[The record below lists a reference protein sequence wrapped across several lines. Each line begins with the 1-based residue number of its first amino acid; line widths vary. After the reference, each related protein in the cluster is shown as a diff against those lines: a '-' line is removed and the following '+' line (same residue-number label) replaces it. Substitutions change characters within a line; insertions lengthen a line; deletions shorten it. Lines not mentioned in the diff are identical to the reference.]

1 MSGAEARGAPPD
13 HHDRADR
20 ADPRHPS
27 SPADIP
33 PPLVLVGLPGSGKTS
48 VGRAAAARLRW
59 PFLDLDEEIERRE
72 GRTVSTIFAERGE
85 AYFRERERA
94 LTIELAAT
102 LRGTRMVLAP
112 GGGWA
117 AQPGLVD
124 LLRPPARIIHLA
136 VSPAAAAARMGAARA
151 TRPLLQTADPEDRLA
166 ALLADR
172 AAAYAR
178 ADVVIDTE
186 VIDFDAVVSKVCAL
200 APTSGG
206 E

>member
-1 MSGAEARGAPPD
+1 MSGAAAGPAP
-13 HHDRADR
+13 AV
-20 ADPRHPS
+20 
-27 SPADIP
+27 
-33 PPLVLVGLPGSGKTS
+33 VLIGLPGVGKTA
-48 VGRAAAARLRW
+48 VGRAAAARLAW

-72 GRTVSTIFAERGE
+72 GRSVAALFAERGE

-94 LTIELAAT
+94 LTVELAG
-102 LRGTRMVLAP
+102 RGRIVLAP

-136 VSPAAAAARMGAARA
+136 ASPGAAAARMGAARA
-151 TRPLLQTADPEDRLA
+151 ARPLLEGEDPGARLA
-166 ALLADR
+166 ALLAAR
-172 AAAYAR
+172 APAYAR

-200 APTSGG
+200 ARTPGA